1 MSAPYPFEVMDGSR
15 SISAPATTHELPP
28 QSNGKA
34 LRLVAADVFL
44 DHPVRVDGGS
54 EGRFEYSPPSLGK
67 IDIRAARGDCRIVV
81 GKRDL
86 GFGPF
91 PPVPAVAGDYQV
103 SLACPDGQNP
113 VFQTTVTQGF
123 TARVVFKN

>member
-1 MSAPYPFEVMDGSR
+1 MRPTCFSITR
-15 SISAPATTHELPP
+15 SGWTAAAT
-28 QSNGKA
+28 
-34 LRLVAADVFL
+34 R
-44 DHPVRVDGGS
+44 
-54 EGRFEYSPPSLGK
+54 RFEYSPPSLGK

-113 VFQTTVTQGF
+113 VIQTTVTQGF